1 MKPNIG
7 LLEKNIKCSDELLF
21 PLLEKN
27 NEFIYATFLLVY
39 LPKRSH
45 KIWRVRKEK
54 VKFRVP
60 SDVSNSWVFM
70 ILLNEMRNQFF
81 LEHSEISQNRWY
93 LWLVICCHQLD
104 KVVSWNILYIAIVQ
118 NNTRNMS
125 QFFCWNEMFYQEI
138 RQMSK
143 LPPKSRWWGMG
154 PMKRITTIWL
164 ESRKSI
170 FAKKRNHCNV

>member
-1 MKPNIG
+1 M
-7 LLEKNIKCSDELLF
+7 
-21 PLLEKN
+21 
-27 NEFIYATFLLVY
+27 
-39 LPKRSH
+39 
-45 KIWRVRKEK
+45 
-54 VKFRVP
+54 
-60 SDVSNSWVFM
+60 
-70 ILLNEMRNQFF
+70 
-81 LEHSEISQNRWY
+81 
-93 LWLVICCHQLD
+93 ICCHQLD

-170 FAKKRNHCNV
+170 FAKKRKPWIQTWEQERAQDENCKKNQPKRNTLWKRDLRRIFLIQCKWGSTSLIWTETANIFMVKLCLAWNKNLPPK